1 MAGDL
6 DDQPVQGG
14 GGGGGERWDVR
25 VQHQVNEYEHGV
37 RDVEEEL
44 HRRLKARQVR
54 LLSVLERAG
63 RQTPLVDFNDCIRRD
78 DRYRFSHWYR
88 DGFTAR

>member
-1 MAGDL
+1 MAGDF
-6 DDQPVQGG
+6 DDQPVQ

-25 VQHQVNEYEHGV
+25 VLHQVNEERV
-37 RDVEEEL
+37 RDVKEEL
-44 HRRLKARQVR
+44 HQVLKARTVR

-63 RQTPLVDFNDCIRRD
+63 RQTPLVDFNDGIRID

-88 DGFTAR
+88 DGFKAR